1 MLLEF
6 LQFIF
11 SLPGESNIGLQS
23 HCKRVLIMLILPHK
37 VHKTK
42 WSHSYQP
49 RQLPVSLD
57 TLVPEEN
64 YLSHATHIW
73 QGVTPK
79 ISAHVVRIA
88 MSAEW
93 DLSLIHI

>member
-57 TLVPEEN
+57 TLVQEGN
-64 YLSHATHIW
+64 YLSQSKHIW
-73 QGVTPK
+73 QEDIPK
-79 ISAHVVRIA
+79 ISAYSIKIA

-93 DLSLIHI
+93 NHP